1 MRKKAIWLLT
11 GLVLIFGA
19 FSGIFSLFL
28 HGDFLKKEPSLL
40 INGSE
45 PDLSVFCCL
54 SADVFPFPQR
64 TFVTLSP
71 DLFLSEEDIQSK
83 DMDISSPSQ
92 ELISVSSK
100 DNAVP
105 SGKEGNVPLIAIVI
119 DDFGYS
125 SSMAEEIAGLSIPVT
140 WAIIPYI
147 RGTDRA
153 VNMAESN
160 NVPYLVHLPMQ
171 AFIDERGGPYLIG
184 EGMSSGD
191 IQEQVAR
198 IMKDF
203 PGAVGINNH
212 RGSKATSDRDIM
224 EAFMSGLTGRGLI
237 FLDSRTS
244 GSSVAYD
251 VAREKKIPALVNN
264 IFLDNSKDPEEI
276 ASVFGKAL
284 KRARKE
290 GRLVAICH
298 VRPGTLKFLK
308 DLCTKDIDGV
318 EFVTVPEMLK
328 ARKGR

>member
-1 MRKKAIWLLT
+1 MRKKVIWLLT
-11 GLVLIFGA
+11 GLILIFGA
-19 FSGIFSLFL
+19 FSGIFSFFGQ
-28 HGDFLKKEPSLL
+28 GDLMEKEPRLL
-40 INGSE
+40 VDGSE
-45 PDLSVFCCL
+45 PVFCCL
-54 SADVFPFPQR
+54 SADVFPVSEK
-64 TFVTLSP
+64 TFLILSQ
-71 DLFLSEEDIQSK
+71 DLCLSKEDIQSK

-92 ELISVSSK
+92 EFLAASSEDHSVPLRE
-100 DNAVP
+100 D
-105 SGKEGNVPLIAIVI
+105 GNVSRIAIVI

-125 SSMAEEIAGLSIPVT
+125 SSMAEEIAGLSIHVT

-147 RGTDRA
+147 RGTARA
-153 VNMAESN
+153 VSLAENN
-160 NVPYLVHLPMQ
+160 NVPYLVHIPMQ
-171 AFIDERGGPYLIG
+171 AFSDERGGPYLIG

-191 IQEQVAR
+191 IQEQVGR

-224 EAFMSGLTGRGLI
+224 EAFMSGLSGRGLI

-251 VAREKKIPALVNN
+251 VAREKGIPALVNN

-276 ASVFGKAL
+276 ASVFAKAL

-328 ARKGR
+328 ARQGR